1 MKYLGFFALG
11 ATMTIS
17 MMYGY
22 FSIFC
27 ISSFVSFVLALSV
40 CKPMMDKENYTKK
53 ATTAANSR
61 SKKK

>member
-17 MMYGY
+17 MMYDY

-27 ISSFVSFVLALSV
+27 ISLFIGFILSLSV
-40 CKPMMDKENYTKK
+40 
-53 ATTAANSR
+53 
-61 SKKK
+61 SKKLWNEPDNKKGASAHQH

>member
-1 MKYLGFFALG
+1 MKYFGFFALG

-27 ISSFVSFVLALSV
+27 ISSFVSFILTLSV
-40 CKPMMDKENYTKK
+40 SKQLWNKPDTKK
-53 ATTAANSR
+53 DASAR
-61 SKKK
+61 QH